1 MKICIVCPR
10 LCHGGAERVAVS
22 LANGFVA
29 RGHEVIFFADLY
41 EEQTFAL
48 DESIQ
53 LLNLVPQ
60 TKNKFKKCLR
70 FRFRR

>member
-22 LANGFVA
+22 LANGFVG

-41 EEQTFAL
+41 EEQTSVRYKTWSL
-48 DESIQ
+48 KPITTQ
-53 LLNLVPQ
+53 
-60 TKNKFKKCLR
+60 KMGKCH
-70 FRFRR
+70 